1 MLYKGGPKYYSKGD
15 WMVIKAIVGIVVVA
29 SIVAKIADP
38 GSSGPESASTS
49 VAASS
54 EFVDAAKR
62 AGYSDSDADQV
73 AAAAERLCIARSEE
87 HTSELQSLM
96 RISYAVFYLKKKT
109 QSSSLTI
116 TPTLTQPPTHTHNST
131 IPTHIRHNQH
141 N

>member
-1 MLYKGGPKYYSKGD
+1 MLYKGGPKNYSKGD

-73 AAAAERLCIARSEE
+73 AAAAERLCIATGECCIKKGSAVGAEPFRSDERSVGKE
-87 HTSELQSLM
+87 C
-96 RISYAVFYLKKKT
+96 V
-109 QSSSLTI
+109 
-116 TPTLTQPPTHTHNST
+116 ST
-131 IPTHIRHNQH
+131 CRSR
-141 N
+141 